1 MNNILVLS
9 IIVLIYLLITVYVG
23 YVAWRRTKSADDYM
37 VAGRATHP
45 FIMALSYG
53 ATFISTAAIVG
64 FGGVAGVYGM
74 GLLWLTFLNI
84 LVGIFIAFV
93 LFGKRTRKIGHN
105 LGALTFPE
113 LLSKRFN
120 SKFIQYFSG
129 LVIFFGMTLYA
140 SVVLIGMARFVETT
154 LALNYN
160 IALIALAL
168 IVALYVI
175 FGGIRGVMYTDALQ
189 GTIMFG
195 GMFILLV
202 GTYWILGGVS
212 HANLALTNLVNI
224 VPHATTA
231 KLAATGFT
239 GWTSMPAF
247 GSPFWWTLV
256 STLILGVGIGV
267 LSQPQLAVRFM
278 TVKSNRE
285 LNRAVLIGGIFIFL
299 MTGTAFVVGA
309 LSNVYFF
316 DTVGKIAMQVAGGNA
331 DKIIPAFIT
340 AAMPLWFAYLFMIT
354 LLSAAMS
361 TLSAQFHVQG
371 TALGRDVY
379 ETVTKKTGRASV
391 LVARAGIT
399 IAVIIAVIMGFI
411 LPANIIAVGT
421 AIWFSITAA
430 AFLSMYAFALFW
442 KGCTK
447 AGAISGLVIGTIISL
462 FWLIFEYTKSAE
474 ALGIAKAIT
483 GHAVLIT
490 SSPWPTV
497 DSIVIA
503 LPIAFVV
510 TIVVSLLTKPP
521 SKEHIEASFQG
532 VD

>member
-1 MNNILVLS
+1 MDNILIFS
-9 IIVLIYLLITVYVG
+9 IVVLIYLLLTIYVG

-64 FGGVAGVYGM
+64 FGGTAGVYGM

-93 LFGKRTRKIGHN
+93 FFGKRTRKMGHN

-113 LLSKRFN
+113 FLSKRFD

-140 SVVLIGMARFVETT
+140 SVVLIGMARFVQVS
-154 LALNYN
+154 LQIDYS
-160 IALIALAL
+160 IALIALAV

-189 GTIMFG
+189 GTIMFV
-195 GMFILLV
+195 GMLILLV
-202 GTYWILGGVS
+202 VTYWILGGVT
-212 HANLALTNLVNI
+212 HANQGLTNLVNI
-224 VPHATTA
+224 VPQAATA
-231 KLAATGFT
+231 KATATGFT
-239 GWTSMPAF
+239 GWTSMPSL

-267 LSQPQLAVRFM
+267 LSQPQLVVRFM
-278 TVKSNRE
+278 TVKSNKE

-309 LSNVYFF
+309 LSNLYWW
-316 DTVGKIAMQVAGGNA
+316 DTIGKIAMQVAGGNA
-331 DKIIPAFIT
+331 DKIIPSYIT
-340 AAMPLWFAYLFMIT
+340 AALPLWFTYLFMIT

-361 TLSAQFHVQG
+361 TLSALFHTQG

-379 ETVTKKTGRASV
+379 ETVTKKTGGASV
-391 LVARAGIT
+391 YVARAGIT

-421 AIWFSITAA
+421 AMWFSITAA
-430 AFLSMYAFALFW
+430 AFLSMYAFAVYW

-447 AGAISGLVIGTIISL
+447 AGAISGLVIGTLISI
-462 FWLIFEYTKSAE
+462 FWLVFEYKKSAE

-483 GHAVLIT
+483 GNAIIIT
-490 SSPWPTV
+490 SNPWPTV

-503 LPIAFVV
+503 LPIALVV
-510 TIVVSLLTKPP
+510 TIVVSLLTKRP
-521 SKEHIEASFQG
+521 SKEHIEASFRG